1 MFHDSAYQM
10 GGLHAVWWVL
20 WIALGAVAAYWLLGR
35 SGGSRRLPDAQP
47 DGTPAP
53 REILAQRLANGEIGV
68 QDYEQRKA
76 LLDRDDRKPQ

>member
-1 MFHDSAYQM
+1 MLHDSAFQM

-20 WIALGAVAAYWLLGR
+20 WIALGAVVVYWLLGR
-35 SGGSRRLPDAQP
+35 SAGGQRAPDAGP

-53 REILAQRLANGEIGV
+53 REILAQRLASGEIGV

-76 LLDRDDRKPQ
+76 LLDRDERKPQ